1 VSLVNERMPAE
12 AAEAAAATGATGA
25 PRGAAAVAAARAVA
39 AVAAEHAAA
48 VDRDAAFPAAAVDR
62 LRAERLLAAAVPARF
77 GGAGCDL
84 PSLVRIAGV
93 LAGGC
98 GSTAMVWAMHQLQ
111 VACLA
116 RHCGAEPVLVDLLAR
131 IGAGQLLVASV
142 TSERGVGG
150 NIRASQAAVLGT
162 GPDRT
167 LDKQATTVSY
177 GQQADAFLVTARRG
191 PDADAGDQVAVL
203 ALRAQVRLDRT
214 GGWNPMGMRGTD
226 SPAMRVRA
234 TVPAGQILPT
244 PFADVAAETMVP
256 LSHLLWSAVWTGLAT
271 AAYERARRMV
281 RARHRPGTAPDPRL
295 ARADEV
301 LSGLEA
307 RLTAETVHFGQ
318 CYAGDRAPTV
328 RDLTRSNALKLA
340 ASTESVRVAELA
352 LETCGM
358 AGYQEDGDYSVAR
371 ILRDLY
377 SARLMVSNDR
387 LTAANAAALMTV
399 RRD

>member
-1 VSLVNERMPAE
+1 VRTRTDP
-12 AAEAAAATGATGA
+12 
-25 PRGAAAVAAARAVA
+25 VAAARAVA

-48 VDRDAAFPAAAVDR
+48 VDREAAFPAAAVGA
-62 LRAERLLAAAVPARF
+62 LRAERLLPAALPERF
-77 GGAGCDL
+77 GGLACDL
-84 PSLVRIAGV
+84 PALVRIARV
-93 LAGGC
+93 LAAGC

-116 RHCGAEPVLVDLLAR
+116 RHHGDGAVLAGLLAR
-131 IGAGQLLVASV
+131 IGAEQLLVASV

-150 NIRASQAAVLGT
+150 NIRASQAAVLGS
-162 GPDRT
+162 GPERT
-167 LDKQATTVSY
+167 LDKQASTVSY
-177 GQQADAFLVTARRG
+177 GRQADAFLVTARSG
-191 PDADAGDQVAVL
+191 PDADPGDQVAVL
-203 ALRAQVRLDRT
+203 VLREQVRLDLT

-234 TVPAGQILPT
+234 TVPAGQLLPV

-256 LSHLLWSAVWTGLAT
+256 LSHLLWSAVWTGMAA

-281 RARHRPGTAPDPRL
+281 RARHRPGATADPRL

-307 RLTAETVHFGQ
+307 RLGTETVHFGQ
-318 CYAGDRAPTV
+318 CYTGERAPTV
-328 RDLTRSNALKLA
+328 RDLARSNALKLA

-358 AGYQEDGDYSVAR
+358 AGYAEDGEFSVAR

-387 LTAANAAALMTV
+387 LIAANATALMTV